1 MKAGQRL
8 WTEDELI
15 LAINLYAK
23 LPFGKMHSR
32 NPQVVELAHLIG
44 RTPGSVAF
52 KLVNFA
58 SLDPELQKR
67 GIKGAANTAIL
78 DREVW
83 NRFYKNWDSAFEE
96 SEKLLAEKKNKTVEE
111 LYESERMDDEPGLEK
126 ERLVN
131 TRVNQYRFRMLV
143 LANYDSTCCI
153 TGIRQPEL
161 LIASH
166 ITSWSKFENNRLN
179 PRNGLCLNALHDKAF
194 DAGLLTIDAN
204 DFTIKISS
212 LLLNKNGPV
221 ADMDFFNKYQDKRI
235 TVPKKFPPS
244 EEFLRVHNKSFKQ

>member
-8 WTEDELI
+8 WTEEELT

-32 NPQVVELAHLIG
+32 NPQVMELAHLIG

-78 DREVW
+78 DREIW
-83 NRFYKNWDSAFEE
+83 KRFYKNWDSAFEE
-96 SEKLLAEKKNKTVEE
+96 SEKLLAEKKNRSVED
-111 LYESERMDDEPGLEK
+111 LYELEGKNDEPGLEK
-126 ERLVN
+126 KRMVN

-166 ITSWSKFENNRLN
+166 ITSWGKFENNRLN

-194 DAGLLTIDAN
+194 DAGLLTVSAADY
-204 DFTIKISS
+204 TIKISS
-212 LLLNKNGPV
+212 SLLKQK
-221 ADMDFFNKYQDKRI
+221 DDKGVQSYFQQYHGKKI
-235 TVPKKFPPS
+235 TIPKKFPPS
-244 EEFLRVHNKSFKQ
+244 TEFLELHNKSFKP